1 MSGDLQ
7 YRDVRAAAL
16 GLVGNAISALGGE
29 RPAKLPVGF
38 RKSPLDCVISRAFR
52 ASLPQPVAVYCDRV
66 LVSDRGDATAVAEA
80 WGVSPRACSIESVD
94 EDMQPVFGNTAT
106 VYDVQLPEQ
115 LQAFIDAFDAGEL
128 PDLDAELRYEGL
140 TRWFD
145 NPYAS
150 NTMTSAVMTGGSEV

>member
-7 YRDVRAAAL
+7 YQDVRVAAL
-16 GLVGNAISALGGE
+16 GLVGNAIGALGGE
-29 RPAKLPVGF
+29 RPTRLPAGF

-66 LVSDRGDATAVAEA
+66 LVSDRGDAVAVAEA

-94 EDMQPVFGNTAT
+94 EDMRPVFGNMAT

-115 LQAFIDAFDAGEL
+115 LQVFIDAFDAGEL
-128 PDLDAELRYEGL
+128 PDLDAELRYEEL

-145 NPYAS
+145 NPYVGD
-150 NTMTSAVMTGGSEV
+150 TMPSAAMTGNSEA